1 MRCLFALSLI
11 FCLSATA
18 QASDTA
24 PIGIVKEV
32 IGTATI
38 LQGDRKVTPQVGA
51 DIFLND
57 DVSTGAD
64 GGIGISLNDST
75 TLSLGENSR
84 LRIDRF
90 VYEPQANKLGF
101 GMEVMQGTLS
111 YLSGK
116 IGAIAP
122 EQVSVAT
129 PSMTIGIRGT
139 KFLLKVKPVQ

>member
-11 FCLSATA
+11 FGLSATA

-38 LQGDRKVTPQVGA
+38 LQGDRKITPQVGA

-57 DVSTGAD
+57 KVSTGAD

-84 LRIDRF
+84 VLIDRF
-90 VYEPQANKLGF
+90 VYEPQTKKVGF
-101 GMEVMQGTLS
+101 GMLVLQGTLS

-122 EQVSVAT
+122 DQVSVAT
-129 PSMTIGIRGT
+129 PTMTIGIRGT
-139 KFLLKVKPVQ
+139 KFLLKVKPAQ

>member
-11 FCLSATA
+11 FCLSGTA

-38 LQGDRKVTPQVGA
+38 QQGDRKVTPQVGA

>member
-1 MRCLFALSLI
+1 MRWLFALSLI
-11 FCLSATA
+11 FGLSATA

-139 KFLLKVKPVQ
+139 TFLLKVKPVQ